1 MTKKANLVRIQTP
14 YGRLDIPVGEGS
26 YTNAVSLYKS
36 IMLTVD
42 PRQFWKKKKWL
53 YVIPASIALRTKD
66 IRGVYIIT
74 VDVQVEEKPVT
85 QNIPEP
91 PKN

>member
-1 MTKKANLVRIQTP
+1 M
-14 YGRLDIPVGEGS
+14 DIETIIPKDE
-26 YTNAVSLYKS
+26 
-36 IMLTVD
+36 
-42 PRQFWKKKKWL
+42 QEWL
-53 YVIPASIALRTKD
+53 ALRTKD